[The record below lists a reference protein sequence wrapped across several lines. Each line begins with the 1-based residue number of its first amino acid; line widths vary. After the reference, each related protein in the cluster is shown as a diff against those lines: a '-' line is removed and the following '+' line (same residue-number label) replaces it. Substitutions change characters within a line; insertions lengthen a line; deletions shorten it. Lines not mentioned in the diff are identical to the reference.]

1 MIDWICCFWWI
12 LRRGNHLRCQLA
24 ALLCSDE
31 SQVDVRSLKRPERLV
46 VTRCFVNSQTADE
59 AEDPEKGAPSSFGEI
74 PVRGECCSVDPC
86 SCLVERHLAALHA
99 VCYMKCQDFV
109 LDWLE
114 RPVAT
119 LVGVVASGEQEALT
133 D

>member
-1 MIDWICCFWWI
+1 M
-12 LRRGNHLRCQLA
+12 
-24 ALLCSDE
+24 
-31 SQVDVRSLKRPERLV
+31 V
-46 VTRCFVNSQTADE
+46 VARCFVNSQTADE

-74 PVRGECCSVDPC
+74 PVMGECCSVDPC
-86 SCLVERHLAALHA
+86 SCLVERHHAVLHA
-99 VCYMKCQDFV
+99 VHHVKCPDLV

-114 RPVAT
+114 KPAAT